1 MTLDY
6 QSVEAGKIYRVKASD
21 GMRHVL
27 ILKKFENEYGFKNF
41 NFLNLTKNKII
52 KNYLATILLS
62 DFKLSRIK

>member
-52 KNYLATILLS
+52 MNYSAKTLLN
-62 DFKLSRIK
+62 DFKLSGIK

>member
-52 KNYLATILLS
+52 MNYSAKTLLN
-62 DFKLSRIK
+62 DFKLSAIK